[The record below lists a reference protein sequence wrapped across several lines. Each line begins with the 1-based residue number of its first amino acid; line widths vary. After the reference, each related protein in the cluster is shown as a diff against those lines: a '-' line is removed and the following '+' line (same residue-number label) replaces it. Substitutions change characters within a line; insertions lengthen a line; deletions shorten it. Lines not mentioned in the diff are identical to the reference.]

1 MNRHDGLERELT
13 AWMADVATPSIPDY
27 TNDIVRLTAG
37 LRQRPRWA
45 FAERWLPMSVDTLH
59 RVPAP
64 SMPWRTIALLAVI
77 ALLAGALV
85 MATVGSAPRRP
96 APFGLAVNGLIAF
109 DQGGISTI
117 DPVTGE
123 QVGLVTGPNVAHDPR
138 WSLDGSRVAFIREVD
153 GASEEIV
160 IVDADGGDPRIVI
173 SQALNDVDPDG
184 LEWAPDGLSLLVV
197 HTMGVRQLGL
207 MDTEDGH
214 VTNLPILQYATL
226 EAFFRPPDGREV
238 VFMSGSESDPGVS
251 IVTLA
256 GLAVRE
262 VPLALGPGGNRRA
275 MGWTPDG
282 SRLLIHGASPADR
295 VERTYV
301 VDPVSGGAVE
311 LDVAYG
317 HVSNDGRWVAGLT
330 TGDQDTTCVVSIEG
344 GPCRI
349 VGDVTTAPW
358 GPTGK
363 GLQWSPDDE
372 WLVIERGGT
381 GRTLLLDPDG
391 GGEQMPTYLPAAIES
406 WQRTAD

>member
-45 FAERWLPMSVDTLH
+45 FAERWLPMSVDTLQ

-64 SMPWRTIALLAVI
+64 SIPWRTIALLAVI

-85 MATVGSAPRRP
+85 MATVGSPPRRP

-109 DQGGISTI
+109 DNGGISTI
-117 DPVTGE
+117 DPVTGD
-123 QVGLVTGPNVAHDPR
+123 QVELVTGAKIVHDPR
-138 WSLDGSRVAFIREVD
+138 WSLDGTRLAFMREVD
-153 GASEEIV
+153 DASQEIV
-160 IVDADGGDPRIVI
+160 IVDADGGPPRIVI
-173 SQALNDVDPDG
+173 SQALNEVDSDG
-184 LEWAPDGLSLLVV
+184 LEWAPDGLGLLVV
-197 HTMGVRQLGL
+197 HGIGVRSLGL
-207 MDTEDGH
+207 LDTEDGH
-214 VTNLPILQYATL
+214 VRHLAIPEYATR

-238 VFMSGSESDPGVS
+238 VFTSGSETDRGVS
-251 IVTLA
+251 IVTLD

-262 VPLALGPGGNRRA
+262 VPLAPDVQGDLRP

-282 SRLLIHGASPADR
+282 TRVLIHAASRADGI
-295 VERTYV
+295 ERTYV
-301 VDPVSGGAVE
+301 VDPDSGAATE

-330 TGDQDTTCVVSIEG
+330 TGDERTTCVVSIDG
-344 GPCRI
+344 GPCR
-349 VGDVTTAPW
+349 VLGDETTAPS

-372 WLVIERGGT
+372 WLVIQRGGT
-381 GRTLLLDPDG
+381 GTTLLLDPDG

-406 WQRTAD
+406 WQRAAP